1 MLRAECDEMSLQLSV
16 SGRKDSSLVTLY
28 LERAPCQVAS
38 ILATA
43 KRHGAAGHRGN
54 RRPNSAALG
63 TPRRGQLLAKDGQ
76 GAEIGQ
82 LQDLRHLNLLVGIA
96 GAIGARAKDQLSC

>member
-1 MLRAECDEMSLQLSV
+1 MALLGKE
-16 SGRKDSSLVTLY
+16 
-28 LERAPCQVAS
+28 
-38 ILATA
+38 ATDDQTA
-43 KRHGAAGHRGN
+43 QPWEHRGADSCW
-54 RRPNSAALG
+54 RR
-63 TPRRGQLLAKDGQ
+63 RKDGQ